1 MKHTEV
7 SIRNEPVEEVIF
19 CRLIKNARM
28 EVEPCEIP
36 FTGAPEILRVAS
48 RRIRSDSCHAGELVS
63 RPKAYLNV
71 RCNDEG

>member
-1 MKHTEV
+1 MKHTGV

-28 EVEPCEIP
+28 QVEPCEIP

-48 RRIRSDSCHAGELVS
+48 RRVRSDYLPRRRDCEAAG
-63 RPKAYLNV
+63 
-71 RCNDEG
+71 